1 MKLIYQK
8 GRRQWHPTPVLLP
21 GKSHGQRSLVGCRGL
36 SRVEAGN
43 PGFPRLVQVTSGGF
57 SRWLWEA
64 RETGGIFPLLPTL
77 FRYFLKW
84 NKVQKFSFHLRWR
97 KPQEITPTITMRKS
111 WIIYKILTCLGPIK
125 NWTHKISKWTEIRE
139 GWVPLRR
146 YGTWTLSPVPE
157 HGKNK

>member
-1 MKLIYQK
+1 MCINI
-8 GRRQWHPTPVLLP
+8 
-21 GKSHGQRSLVGCRGL
+21 S
-36 SRVEAGN
+36 
-43 PGFPRLVQVTSGGF
+43 F
-57 SRWLWEA
+57 SNIPPSYSS
-64 RETGGIFPLLPTL
+64 IFPLLPTL

-139 GWVPLRR
+139 GWV
-146 YGTWTLSPVPE
+146 SPSKEIWDMNPFTCARTREEQIRVDKKSMPVFIALATVDM
-157 HGKNK
+157 G